1 MSIRSGR
8 KTNAWSDNWCSYS
21 PLRSFITPRAIANA
35 GLSLS
40 SMVADP
46 ITDNGQWLWP
56 QAWYDLYPVLI
67 DVNVPQILSDAED
80 RLYWR
85 DTEGKLQDFR
95 TGEAWN
101 SLRHREGK
109 VHWVN
114 SVWFSQCIPR
124 HSFHLW
130 LVIKNNLK
138 TQDRMAVWE
147 VGSATNWN
155 LMCCPLCKHD
165 RDSRDHL
172 FFQCPYSFEVWEI
185 VRKMV
190 DMGSATDSWSSIM
203 HWMEL
208 NAHSKTLDLII
219 CNLLIAASTYFIWQ
233 ERNNRLFSQ
242 LQRNACALSKIIID
256 TVRLRIMGFKIGAD
270 PKHRKTLDKWQI
282 SKNMDLDP
290 G

>member
-1 MSIRSGR
+1 
-8 KTNAWSDNWCSYS
+8 
-21 PLRSFITPRAIANA
+21 
-35 GLSLS
+35 
-40 SMVADP
+40 MVADLV
-46 ITDNGQWLWP
+46 TDIGQWLWP

-67 DVNVPQILSDAED
+67 NVDVPQLITDADD

-85 DTEGKLQDFR
+85 DTDGKLQDFG
-95 TGEAWN
+95 TGEVWN

-109 VHWVN
+109 VYWVN

-130 LVIKNNLK
+130 LVIKNKLK
-138 TQDRMAVWE
+138 SQDRMAVWE
-147 VGSATNWN
+147 AGSAPNLQ

-172 FFQCPYSFEVWEI
+172 LFQCPYSSEVWGL

-190 DMGSATDSWSSIM
+190 DMGSVTDSWSSIM
-203 HWMEL
+203 LWMEH
-208 NAHSKTLDLII
+208 NAHSKTLDHII
-219 CNLLIAASTYFIWQ
+219 CNILIAASTYFIWQ

-242 LQRNACALSKIIID
+242 LQRNACALSKTIID
-256 TVRLRIMGFKIGAD
+256 TVRLRIMGFKIGGE
-270 PKHRKTLDKWQI
+270 PKHRKTLDTWLI

-290 G
+290 S